1 MFSKRL
7 YPSFQRLETMTLK
20 NVKPS
25 LNKIAKDLGQ
35 VQDAREFLL
44 KNTREI
50 IILCS
55 KSIIAVHKGDLSTG
69 KNNLKQAE
77 TLLKK
82 YKKKATGGL
91 RRYLIT
97 PEQEFVEAACLIA
110 IVEQKEIP
118 SDKKLSVMPESY
130 VLGLLDCVGELK
142 RQVFDKIRI
151 GEIDDA
157 TRIRALKLY
166 KRHTQKNAIDF
177 VDYVMGKFPF
187 RIHTVRT
194 DRGHEWQAKFH
205 WHVED
210 QGMRH
215 VYIKPGTPRLNGKV
229 ERSHRTDKEE
239 FYQLLSYTGD
249 VDLKEKL
256 NEWEAFYNFQRP
268 HGAFKGKTPY
278 EILKEKLL

>member
-1 MFSKRL
+1 ML
-7 YPSFQRLETMTLK
+7 NMTLK

-25 LNKIAKDLGQ
+25 LIKIAKELET

-55 KSIIAVHKGDLSTG
+55 KSIIAVHKGDLTTG

-77 TLLKK
+77 VLLKK

-110 IVEQKEIP
+110 IVEKKEIP
-118 SDKKLSVMPESY
+118 TDKKLAVMPESY

-151 GEIDDA
+151 DKIDEA
-157 TRIRALKLY
+157 TRIFEVMENLY
-166 KRHTQKNAIDF
+166 LQLYTFSMYDKVVKEARRKIDVNRILVDDVRSVITEEKR
-177 VDYVMGKFPF
+177 
-187 RIHTVRT
+187 RT
-194 DRGHEWQAKFH
+194 EL
-205 WHVED
+205 
-210 QGMRH
+210 
-215 VYIKPGTPRLNGKV
+215 IK
-229 ERSHRTDKEE
+229 
-239 FYQLLSYTGD
+239 
-249 VDLKEKL
+249 
-256 NEWEAFYNFQRP
+256 
-268 HGAFKGKTPY
+268 
-278 EILKEKLL
+278 ILKKIEKSTKN